1 VYLLNESI
9 LDLISDNIIKGDGK
23 IKESKLSEYRKVVDT
38 LAKSLKEFKRGKS
51 STVYLPFAYPLEDK
65 GIERCLAPIMG
76 ENVTAEEVYTK
87 LTKLLREVVAL
98 DFKYPTPKHEEAAE
112 KCREFV
118 GQGHRVDIN
127 ECLRMLLTINRET
140 LLHITR
146 IISGSGLIVGS
157 ISAIRKVQ
165 KEHECEIVKSC
176 EKIAL
181 GANVKHDIIR
191 SRIYGIAR
199 IYDCL
204 LIIFGVA
211 YNPMPKLRKQESVA
225 LGSTP
230 FTRAFINTLLKAITP
245 EDYINA
251 LRNFIECVA
260 IAYPELIEN
269 AIQYCQESL
278 SKWRFIGVESR
289 NVGSIIG
296 VLYSLIDE
304 LLQNVS

>member
-1 VYLLNESI
+1 MLNESI
-9 LDLISDNIIKGDGK
+9 LNSILNNVIKSDGK
-23 IKESKLSEYRKVVDT
+23 IKEGRLSEYRKVVDT
-38 LAKSLKEFKRGKS
+38 LAKSLKEFKQGKS
-51 STVYLPFAYPLEDK
+51 STVYLPFAYPLEHK

-87 LTKLLREVVAL
+87 LTRLLREVVAL
-98 DFKYPTPKHEEAAE
+98 DFKYPTPKHEEAAK
-112 KCREFV
+112 KCRGFV
-118 GQGHRVDIN
+118 EQGHRVDIN

-140 LLHITR
+140 LFHITR

-165 KEHECEIVKSC
+165 KEHGCEIVKSC
-176 EKIAL
+176 EEIAL
-181 GANVKHDIIR
+181 GANVKHDTISKR
-191 SRIYGIAR
+191 VYSIAR

-230 FTRAFINTLLKAITP
+230 FTRVFINTLLKAITP

-260 IAYPELIEN
+260 IAYPEPVEN